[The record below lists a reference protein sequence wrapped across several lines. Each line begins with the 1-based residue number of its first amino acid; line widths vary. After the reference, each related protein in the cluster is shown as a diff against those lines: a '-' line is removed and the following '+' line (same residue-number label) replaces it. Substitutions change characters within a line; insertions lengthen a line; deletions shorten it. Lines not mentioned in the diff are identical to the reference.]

1 MVGEMHS
8 ALEAPFERYKLDTA
22 VPFMKTLI
30 KLETAGSKMFSIV
43 MFVQAFTR
51 LYHQQHN

>member
-1 MVGEMHS
+1 MYS

-30 KLETAGSKMFSIV
+30 KLETAGSKLFSIV

-51 LYHQQHN
+51 LYQQQHNW